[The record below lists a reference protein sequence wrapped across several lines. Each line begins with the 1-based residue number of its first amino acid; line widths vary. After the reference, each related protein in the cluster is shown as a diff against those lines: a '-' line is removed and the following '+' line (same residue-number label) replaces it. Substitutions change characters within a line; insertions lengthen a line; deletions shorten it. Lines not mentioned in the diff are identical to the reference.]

1 MRCIS
6 GFALGTGIFRS
17 SAENEYLLLSS
28 TSKAL
33 LVKEEQVTE
42 KTTETSSGASVFT
55 LRKNGRVVS
64 VRLYGKDGPRLVK
77 EAKYRKA
84 TLPSAGTLFEDDDPE
99 LTQQTLL

>member
-1 MRCIS
+1 MPS
-6 GFALGTGIFRS
+6 GQVRPSRGIFRS
-17 SAENEYLLLSS
+17 SAENEYPSAFQHVQG
-28 TSKAL
+28 TAG
-33 LVKEEQVTE
+33 ERRTGHR
-42 KTTETSSGASVFT
+42 KTTKTSSGASVFT